1 MALSR
6 SSALLLLLSCPA
18 VAYLAASL
26 EDVSASSQ
34 CLSSAE
40 AVRKEYPGAWPSW
53 TTHAADHKGT
63 KCWFPAMRENHSRH
77 IETLLRKTAEAQASK
92 TAEGQTNKTAE
103 VQTNK
108 AAEAQTSKNPVERRR
123 QAEPQVNSKSSE
135 DATPLASASEM
146 SELGWSFRSRTT
158 KVGPGP
164 VRIFDEFAEV
174 ESSFDDR
181 FAAVLAVSSVRQPSV
196 IQRMMDPVGAIP

>member
-18 VAYLAASL
+18 VAYLAASM

-40 AVRKEYPGAWPSW
+40 AVRQEYPGSWPSW
-53 TTHAADHKGT
+53 TTHAANHKGT
-63 KCWFPAMRENHSRH
+63 RCWFPAMRENHSRH
-77 IETLLRKTAEAQASK
+77 IETLLRKTAEAQTK
-92 TAEGQTNKTAE
+92 EGQTKEGQTKEGQTKEGQTNK
-103 VQTNK
+103 
-108 AAEAQTSKNPVERRR
+108 NPVEQRRR
-123 QAEPQVNSKSSE
+123 IEPSVNNKPAE
-135 DATPLASASEM
+135 DTPLASASGM

-158 KVGPGP
+158 KVGPI
-164 VRIFDEFAEV
+164 RIFDEFAEV

-181 FAAVLAVSSVRQPSV
+181 FAAALDVSSVRQPSV